1 MKDIYHNFTSTVRYI
16 LKSFVEGKVS
26 QDSSLVWRLL
36 AQWGFLS
43 FILII
48 YFSRALNYLG
58 PTITPDAETTYLPYA
73 QKVLDQGFSFLFTID
88 SILIAPVTYFWP
100 ALFGGEAFS
109 VKCANVIS
117 GLFMV
122 MLVYAIGKRCH
133 SHIVGLIAAFLF
145 ARSPLL
151 IHWIPTVLSEP
162 PFFLF
167 TLMWIWASCEVIGNR
182 RWAIPIASLSLSL
195 SILTRAAWLYP
206 SIFFLMLALLWL
218 FIKPEDKR
226 IAFDLILTLLLALIL
241 PVTVIVKNYILFD
254 FPSIALG
261 SGFAFYLGTNLMTNG
276 FEPYFLGVGYGGGEN
291 AKSVLG
297 DKEHFL
303 VAIEFLKDR
312 SITEFS
318 SWFFQKISWALLF
331 SPVDVSFKVSVWRVL
346 ELSFVVLGCWW
357 GIKQRSIFV
366 WLFGLALL
374 LQLFQLV
381 FVLYNPR
388 YSAGGLE
395 FLLIPLAAIGI
406 VAFFSS
412 LTGVA
417 ITFLNLLVPK
427 PSSNAVF
434 NVFESKKYTYL
445 GCFLI
450 IVLVTLLSFRSAP
463 VLDVPPNIPTT
474 ILFEKNYPMFN
485 VNSLLST
492 KETVDGYNS
501 IVINVPKQIL
511 PEYPD
516 YAVWQINMAILGK
529 KLADCSLATIQ
540 FNPIKSISNNSIV
553 SFKVN
558 DDGDMHTYNIGTLSA
573 FPFLDGKLN
582 LKVNCS
588 SGINVSKISLIVPH
602 MVKYYW
608 GRIK

>member
-1 MKDIYHNFTSTVRYI
+1 M
-16 LKSFVEGKVS
+16 
-26 QDSSLVWRLL
+26 
-36 AQWGFLS
+36 
-43 FILII
+43 
-48 YFSRALNYLG
+48 
-58 PTITPDAETTYLPYA
+58 
-73 QKVLDQGFSFLFTID
+73 
-88 SILIAPVTYFWP
+88 
-100 ALFGGEAFS
+100 
-109 VKCANVIS
+109 
-117 GLFMV
+117 
-122 MLVYAIGKRCH
+122 
-133 SHIVGLIAAFLF
+133 
-145 ARSPLL
+145 
-151 IHWIPTVLSEP
+151 
-162 PFFLF
+162 
-167 TLMWIWASCEVIGNR
+167 WASCEVIENR

-226 IAFDLILTLLLALIL
+226 IAFDLILTLLLAFIL
-241 PVTVIVKNYILFD
+241 PVAVIIKNYILFD

-303 VAIEFLKDR
+303 VSLEFLKDR
-312 SITEFS
+312 SFSEFS

-346 ELSFVVLGCWW
+346 ELSFAVLGCWW
-357 GIKQRSIFV
+357 GIKQKSIFV

-406 VAFFSS
+406 VAFSSS

-417 ITFLNLLVPK
+417 ITFVNLLLAK
-427 PSSNAVF
+427 PLSNSVF
-434 NVFESKKYTYL
+434 NVYESKKYTYL

-474 ILFEKNYPMFN
+474 ILFEKNYPISN
-485 VNSLLST
+485 VKKLLSI
-492 KETVDGYNS
+492 KETDDGHSS
-501 IVINVPKQIL
+501 IIINVPEQIL
-511 PEYPD
+511 PEHPD
-516 YAVWQINMAILGK
+516 YAVWQIDMSISPKNIAE
-529 KLADCSLATIQ
+529 CSHATIQ
-540 FNPIKSISNNSIV
+540 FNPINSISNNSIR
-553 SFKVN
+553 SIKVN
-558 DDGDMHTYNIGTLSA
+558 DDGEMHTYNIGTLSA
-573 FPFLDGKLN
+573 FPFFDGKLN
-582 LKVNCS
+582 LKVNCI
-588 SGINVSKISLIVPH
+588 SGINVSKVSLIVPH
-602 MVKYYW
+602 MVNYYW
-608 GRIK
+608 RGIK